1 MSSFL
6 SFLNGLSAAYF
17 DSITHRVLL
26 FTNLCVSNIFVKIP
40 GDETIDCDFLLV
52 AVPTGCVE
60 MQDLSQQQNF
70 IHGNMRL
77 DYVF

>member
-6 SFLNGLSAAYF
+6 NFLNRLSAAYY
-17 DSITHRVLL
+17 DSIPHRTLL

-40 GDETIDCDFLLV
+40 KEETKECEFLLV

-60 MQDLSQQQNF
+60 L
-70 IHGNMRL
+70 
-77 DYVF
+77 